1 LATAKFD
8 RIFVYGGHASPTQRL
23 NDCWWLK
30 VSDYSWSRCV
40 GDKSVASNQESAVS
54 APPPRANAGS
64 CQYNGKFWI
73 YGGHGG
79 LNYARIAF
87 SDIHSFDIETET
99 WTKHEPI
106 ITQTP
111 LPEGR
116 GGHSIFAFDSK
127 LYSYGGW
134 NSETQYN
141 NIIVFDMNTC
151 EWSDPD
157 IYNDVARWNHSAVM
171 VEAIP
176 SWKYFIFGGESTN
189 FNEGQPRTFG
199 EYVNTSCVLDIGS
212 MNWTEMKPESSEIPS
227 PREYAA
233 VSYDTSNSRML
244 VFGGW
249 NNGWL
254 NDMYALSVNKIVGPS
269 YAVTDID
276 PPLGQLT
283 GGVPV
288 NIKGVGFKDQ
298 TIKVY
303 FTVGRT
309 PVDSSGKM
317 TLDVVGTFISE
328 TEITCMTPN
337 FEQFGPK
344 ECTVQLSI
352 LGNELTTTFAYYTYF
367 LNTRA
372 LKSLAFGPGLLK
384 DSAVGEPV
392 EFVIQARNDEGQNRK
407 SGRDQFQVTIKSDA
421 GVDVP
426 YELDDHNDGQYFVKY
441 QVDQECTVAITVL
454 FKDDKDKM
462 VPVRGSPYSATFSA
476 STPATANHMSG
487 PTLPKYVTRLIE
499 QTQSWMK
506 ESSHAANTK
515 DKDLTDIKQLISV
528 VDSVNQ
534 VNEQSE

>member
-1 LATAKFD
+1 
-8 RIFVYGGHASPTQRL
+8 V
-23 NDCWWLK
+23 
-30 VSDYSWSRCV
+30 
-40 GDKSVASNQESAVS
+40 
-54 APPPRANAGS
+54 
-64 CQYNGKFWI
+64 
-73 YGGHGG
+73 
-79 LNYARIAF
+79 
-87 SDIHSFDIETET
+87 
-99 WTKHEPI
+99 

-116 GGHSIFAFDSK
+116 GGHSLFAYDNK

-141 NIIVFDMNTC
+141 NIIIFDMNTN

-157 IYNDVARWNHSAVM
+157 IYNDVSRWNHSAIM

-176 SWKYFIFGGESTN
+176 TWKYFIFGGESTN
-189 FNEGQPRTFG
+189 FNEGQARTFG
-199 EYVNTSCVLDIGS
+199 EYVNSACYLDIGS
-212 MNWTEMKPESSEIPS
+212 MNWAEIKPESAEIPT

-233 VSYDTSNSRML
+233 ISYDSANSRML
-244 VFGGW
+244 IFGGW

-254 NDMYALSVNKIVGPS
+254 SDVYALHVNKIVGPS
-269 YAVTDID
+269 YAVTEID

-303 FTVGRT
+303 FTVGRQ
-309 PVDSSGKM
+309 PVDASGKM
-317 TLDVVGTFISE
+317 TLESTGTFISE

-352 LGNELTTTFAYYTYF
+352 LGNELTTTFAYYSYF

-372 LKSLAFGPGLLK
+372 HKSLAFGPGLQK
-384 DSAVGEPV
+384 DQAIGEPV

-407 SGRDQFQVTIKSDA
+407 SGRDQFEITIKSDTIA
-421 GVDVP
+421 AIP

-441 QVDQECTVAITVL
+441 QVDVECAVTITIL
-454 FKDDKDKM
+454 FRDDKDKM
-462 VPVRGSPYSATFSA
+462 VPLRGSPYSASFSEN
-476 STPATANHMSG
+476 TPATANSMSG
-487 PTLPKYVTRLIE
+487 PTMPKYVTRVIE
-499 QTQSWMK
+499 QSQGWMK
-506 ESSHAANTK
+506 ESSGSANTK

-528 VDSVNQ
+528 VDAVNQ
-534 VNEQSE
+534 VNEQSDQIMLSLD